1 MARYQGNPPRAAS
14 GIVVSDV
21 VELHAGDAA
30 FLWLLRSKAVTSQK
44 YRLRDL
50 ARADERVEA
59 HLDGLEVSGSEGWA
73 KLIDDM
79 GDGQA
84 GAIFAGAVWAMRTG
98 DAGRF
103 GAAVDSAQDKRAC
116 LDALVSAFGW
126 AWSGGTA
133 DDRPDLAPRLV
144 GPPRSAVDAAGP
156 PPAFLSPPETW
167 ARLLLAESSA
177 ASRFVAVG
185 AFAVCRVSPT
195 DDELDLMLLKE
206 SHAPAMARA
215 ARLVGEIG
223 IVSAART
230 LEYLLVHEVPEVRA
244 AAAWSLCVLQA
255 KHEAAIQVLMAA
267 TQNAEI
273 RPDVLADVVAMAA
286 RRMAAED
293 LHGWVREL
301 ARAGHSRMAL
311 IAAAAAGFTAL
322 IDDILALMADEESA
336 RLAGFAFTQITGA
349 DLVKLDLERDDQK
362 DKTPESE
369 ATPADA
375 AAEDDEAPSPEEEED
390 SHLPDPDPALVA
402 GWWRDHRSDFSPAVR
417 YLAGRPILE
426 AGLHQTLIDGTQ
438 PQRRAAA
445 IELACLT
452 RWRPVYNTSQPGFA
466 QARGLLGW
474 T

>member
-1 MARYQGNPPRAAS
+1 MARYQGNPPRSAS

-116 LDALVSAFGW
+116 LDAVVSAFGW

-144 GPPRSAVDAAGP
+144 GPPRSATDAAGP

-167 ARLLLAESSA
+167 ARGLLAESSA
-177 ASRFVAVG
+177 ASRFVATG

-206 SHAPAMARA
+206 SHPPTMARA

-223 IVSAART
+223 IVCAART

-255 KHEAAIQVLMAA
+255 KHKAAIQVLMAA
-267 TQNAEI
+267 AQNVEV
-273 RPDVLADVVAMAA
+273 RPDVVAMAA

-293 LHGWVREL
+293 LHSWVQEL
-301 ARAGHSRMAL
+301 VQAGHTRMAL
-311 IAAAAAGFTAL
+311 LAAAAAGFTAL
-322 IDDILALMADEESA
+322 IDDILALMAHEETA
-336 RLAGFAFTQITGA
+336 RLAGFAFSQITGA
-349 DLVKLDLERDDQK
+349 DLVKLNLERDDQK
-362 DKTPESE
+362 DKKPE
-369 ATPADA
+369 
-375 AAEDDEAPSPEEEED
+375 AAEADDEAPSPEEEED

-402 GWWRDHRSDFSPAVR
+402 GWWRDHRGDFSPAVR

-445 IELACLT
+445 IELAGLT

-466 QARGLLGW
+466 QARSLLGW